1 MDSDNKT
8 WRISPD
14 LSFPSLAKVDLLNG
28 KMQRSPRVRF
38 TQLFIDNEFVESES
52 GKKFATVDP
61 ATEKEIAK
69 VIEKDFFF

>member
-1 MDSDNKT
+1 MDSDKT
-8 WRISPD
+8 SRISPD
-14 LSFPSLAKVDLLNG
+14 LSFPSLAKVDLLNA

-38 TQLFIDNEFVESES
+38 TQLFIDNEFVDSES

-69 VIEKDFFF
+69 VFEKDFFF